1 MPQII
6 VDLACPESSD
16 PDESYAFILIGLVEE
31 SIIKLLI
38 EVLIV
43 LDSGF
48 NLQIL
53 PFRADHSVHH
63 GVFHREF
70 FCEWFHK
77 SSNYERQ
84 GI

>member
-53 PFRADHSVHH
+53 PFRA
-63 GVFHREF
+63 
-70 FCEWFHK
+70 
-77 SSNYERQ
+77 
-84 GI
+84 